1 MLFIKVLLVIV
12 IGLLFMI
19 LFVVVEVL
27 ERVKILLY
35 RIPHNKNTFDTGGD
49 NK

>member
-19 LFVVVEVL
+19 LLVVVEVL
-27 ERVKILLY
+27 ERVKILLC
-35 RIPHNKNTFDTGGD
+35 RITHYKNIFDTGGD